1 MRRGERQIVQQGF
14 TIGEPVAPFTAR
26 HSTSSRFP
34 FDSHAGRWTMVLL
47 PGRIGA
53 GEKAGHLAAILAAH
67 RDALDPG
74 RRVVVVIGTDPA
86 DEAACRLPEGPGC
99 QVLWDDA
106 GTARRALRATR
117 PDGTLREG
125 WLLLDPGLRVFGIW
139 PLEAGAEAMATFA
152 ALPPPE
158 RHAGVTM
165 HAPVLIVPRV
175 FEPAFCRRLVA
186 FHRNRLAAQG
196 AAALV
201 PEEEEGAAY
210 PRQVRRSAVLVTE
223 TELQVQI
230 RGRLNMRLVPELR
243 RAFRFEAS
251 RMERFLI
258 ACYDAG
264 ERAHFG
270 PHRDDDAPG
279 SAHRRF
285 AASINIGGDRHDGG
299 DLRFPEY
306 GMATYRAPPGGALVY
321 ACSLLHEVRPVTRG
335 RRFVCLP
342 FLFDETAARERDEA
356 ARPVAPPATLAA
368 TLPARAAARR

>member
-1 MRRGERQIVQQGF
+1 
-14 TIGEPVAPFTAR
+14 
-26 HSTSSRFP
+26 
-34 FDSHAGRWTMVLL
+34 MVLV
-47 PGRIGA
+47 PGSIGT
-53 GEKAGHLAAILAAH
+53 GEKARHLAGILAAH
-67 RDALDPG
+67 QDALDPE
-74 RRVVVVIGTDPA
+74 RQVVVVIGTDPA
-86 DEAACRLPEGPGC
+86 DAAAGLLAEAPSRC
-99 QVLWDDA
+99 VLWDDA
-106 GTARRALRATR
+106 GEARRALRAIR

-125 WLLLDPGLRVFGIW
+125 WLLVDPGLRVFGLW

-152 ALPPPE
+152 ALPPPDH
-158 RHAGVTM
+158 HAGVPL

-175 FEPAFCRRLVA
+175 FEPAFCRRLVG

-201 PEEEEGAAY
+201 PEEEDGAAY
-210 PRQVRRSAVLVTE
+210 PRRVRRSAVMVTE

-258 ACYDAG
+258 ACYDAA

-285 AASINIGGDRHDGG
+285 AASINIGGDRYDGG

-306 GMATYRAPPGGALVY
+306 GMATYRAPPGGAVVY

-356 ARPVAPPATLAA
+356 ARQRDEAARPAA
-368 TLPARAAARR
+368 LPARAAARR